1 MSEELL
7 FLLAADA
14 VLLLHALFVAFVLLG
29 QLLIIV
35 GGWRRWRWVR
45 NRRFRLLHLLA
56 IGIVVIQSW
65 LGRICPLTTWEMA
78 LRSRAGDSVYTGS
91 FVVHWVETILYYS
104 LPAWVF
110 VVCYTAFAALVVA
123 SWFAVPP
130 RPGSGKAPVNG
141 AGQQG

>member
-14 VLLLHALFVAFVLLG
+14 VLLLHALFVAFVLFS
-29 QLLIIV
+29 QVLIII
-35 GGWRRWRWVR
+35 GGWRHWRWVR

-56 IGIVVIQSW
+56 IGIVVIQAW

-91 FVVHWVETILYYS
+91 FVVHWVETALYYN

-110 VVCYTAFAALVVA
+110 VVCYTGCAALVVL
-123 SWFAVPP
+123 SWVTVPP
-130 RPGSGKAPVNG
+130 RRSSGKAPGNG
-141 AGQQG
+141 PDEQG